1 MSKEFSCPSCGAD
14 LKLKGDQAHVRC
26 PYCESTVFVPEEYRD
41 RPQQPRQQ
49 HETTTPPDYTAAQQA
64 AMQQAAK
71 SAKFGRWLGCLLP
84 LVIIGFVLF
93 MNYQFNPAFRG
104 LFGGAVE
111 KAASSVGLAEGSEL
125 LSFGGEGTGAGL
137 FEDARHVT
145 SDADG
150 NIYVAEYGS
159 GRVQVFD
166 HEGEFQTQWFV
177 GEGEDVYIAG
187 MDATADGRLA
197 VTYGSELW
205 LLDGATG
212 ERLRQLEHPDGWGFD
227 DVCVAD
233 DGSIVATWYKNRD
246 DLVRFSPDGKLDL
259 HITEVVSGVTGDSEL
274 DANVAVDGQG
284 AMYVLG
290 TFNCG
295 VVKYTR
301 TGEFRN
307 RFGSEGDA
315 EGQFNS
321 PGAVEVDGQGNLH
334 VADIFGVKVYAPD
347 GRYLDT
353 WIEGGYVYDMDFRD
367 GRMYTVNNEEKVR
380 VLRVPEFE

>member
-14 LKLKGDQAHVRC
+14 LKLKGDEVHVRC
-26 PYCESTVFVPEEYRD
+26 PYCESTVFVPEEYRSK
-41 RPQQPRQQ
+41 PVQPS
-49 HETTTPPDYTAAQQA
+49 HEQTPAVTPDYQAAQRA
-64 AMQQAAK
+64 AMEQAAK

-93 MNYQFNPAFRG
+93 MNYRFNPAVRG
-104 LFGGAVE
+104 MFGGAVE
-111 KAASSVGLAEGSEL
+111 EAASSVGLGGRGEV

-137 FEDARHVT
+137 FEDARFVA

-150 NIYVAEYGS
+150 NIYVAEHGT

-166 HEGEFQTQWFV
+166 DEGEFRTQWFV
-177 GEGEDVYIAG
+177 GEGEDVYMGG
-187 MDATADGRLA
+187 MDAAADGRLA

-205 LLDGATG
+205 LLDGETG
-212 ERLRQLEHPDGWGFD
+212 EPLRQLEHPDGWGFD

-246 DLVRFSPDGKLDL
+246 DLVRFSPGGGLDL

-274 DANVAVDGQG
+274 DATVAVDGQG
-284 AMYVLG
+284 AIYVLG
-290 TFNCG
+290 TFNCA

-301 TGEFRN
+301 AGEFRN

-315 EGQFNS
+315 EGQFSN
-321 PGAVEVDGQGNLH
+321 PGVVEVDGQGNLH
-334 VADIFGVKVYAPD
+334 VADIFGVRVFAPD

-367 GRMYTVNNEEKVR
+367 GRMYTVNNEEKIR
-380 VLRVPEFE
+380 VLTVPEFE